1 MDGRLWPRCLIVV
14 YCPLKMASLLS
25 SHSAAWMFRWETW
38 VGGHSHTQPAPRAQL
53 HPRQES
59 SPSSNALYSG
69 TCAHQ
74 SPLCLPQWPTL
85 ESCLS
90 YLQHALD
97 AEPPLPRV
105 IVIHAERLS
114 GLRKDFIFLVSVPL
128 LSPHQECVYTVVPS
142 RVTPTSSMTSLFEL
156 LLLLP
161 LRLD

>member
-1 MDGRLWPRCLIVV
+1 MGERLLPQTQACMGCLCVFKSHLVTTKCFEISECECKPLDGRLWPRCLIVV

-25 SHSAAWMFRWETW
+25 SHSAAWMYRWETW

-97 AEPPLPRV
+97 AEPP
-105 IVIHAERLS
+105 
-114 GLRKDFIFLVSVPL
+114 
-128 LSPHQECVYTVVPS
+128 SPE
-142 RVTPTSSMTSLFEL
+142 
-156 LLLLP
+156 
-161 LRLD
+161 